1 MVKKTSELS
10 RFNQRVTS
18 FSTLM
23 LKIPAIIL
31 FVVITLVIL
40 PKQTFAAF
48 EFSSAQNAITDTEE
62 MIISVSLDLS
72 SSTANNTYYLRG
84 AFYKEG
90 TTQYFGFTINN
101 QGEAYNGPFSDCQK
115 LYGIT
120 VDAEGNWTGEI
131 KVKADPE
138 DSAFEGSGD
147 YLLKVSRYTTSCSN
161 TWADTEPINVTITQ
175 TVFPSPSPSSA
186 SESNPS
192 NSSSTSSSN
201 SPSST
206 PKSSPKASSKK
217 SPSPSPKVLA
227 AATNEPS
234 KPQGSQPPMIEDS
247 ISQVDPNQF
256 NAPTPSPATQQ
267 PSKKVA
273 GMLVGSGAVL
283 IGISVAGFLYYK
295 KQEEHPKIQKEKERF
310 EEKE

>member
-1 MVKKTSELS
+1 
-10 RFNQRVTS
+10 
-18 FSTLM
+18 M
-23 LKIPAIIL
+23 LKISAVIL
-31 FVVITLVIL
+31 FVVLTLVIL

-62 MIISVSLDLS
+62 MTISVSLDLS

-101 QGEAYNGPFSDCQK
+101 QGDAYNGPFSDCQK
-115 LYGIT
+115 LYEIT

-131 KVKADPE
+131 KVKADPD

-186 SESNPS
+186 SESN
-192 NSSSTSSSN
+192 SSTSSSK
-201 SPSST
+201 SPSPT

-217 SPSPSPKVLA
+217 SPSPSQKVLA
-227 AATNEPS
+227 ATAAESS
-234 KPQGSQPPMIEDS
+234 KPKSSQTPLIEDS

-256 NAPTPSPATQQ
+256 NAPSPTPVTQQ

-273 GMLVGSGAVL
+273 GILVGSGAVL
-283 IGISVAGFLYYK
+283 VGISIAGFLYYK
-295 KQEEHPKIQKEKERF
+295 RQENHPQIQKEKERF